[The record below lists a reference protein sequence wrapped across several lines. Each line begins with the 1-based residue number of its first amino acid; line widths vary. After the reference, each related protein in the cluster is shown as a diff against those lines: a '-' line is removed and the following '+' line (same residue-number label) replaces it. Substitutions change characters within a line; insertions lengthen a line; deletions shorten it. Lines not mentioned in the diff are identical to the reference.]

1 MSQEKD
7 CAQLVRRSSV
17 RICICV
23 LYVEFIGVVELATV
37 VKDMKRPLDE
47 EPEQAMLRSTVP
59 HLRTTVAVLQD
70 YTKPES
76 FSIVD
81 FVMFLQLCKI
91 DQQACQVVSL
101 IDGKRSIQDI
111 ADKAGELTKIGKTGQ
126 EILEFFRALR
136 SQGVL
141 DF

>member
-1 MSQEKD
+1 
-7 CAQLVRRSSV
+7 
-17 RICICV
+17 
-23 LYVEFIGVVELATV
+23 LYVEFIGGVELATV
-37 VKDMKRPLDE
+37 MKDMKRPLE
-47 EPEQAMLRSTVP
+47 EKPEQTMLRSTVP
-59 HLRTTVAVLQD
+59 HLGTTVAVLQD

-141 DF
+141 EF

>member
-1 MSQEKD
+1 M
-7 CAQLVRRSSV
+7 
-17 RICICV
+17 
-23 LYVEFIGVVELATV
+23 ATG
-37 VKDMKRPLDE
+37 VKDMKRLFE
-47 EPEQAMLRSTVP
+47 ANPEQELLRSTVP
-59 HLRTTVAVLQD
+59 RLRTTVAVLQD
-70 YTKPES
+70 YAKAES

-81 FVMFLQLCKI
+81 FSLFLLLCKI
-91 DQQACQVVSL
+91 DQQACQVVRL

-111 ADKAGELTKIGKTGQ
+111 ADKAADLTKVGKTSQ